1 MYQAHRFIRSIE
13 KSLKISFL
21 DFFLQEIIKLPG
33 IGESLA
39 KKIWEIIDTGSLEK
53 LEDFQ
58 SSEYMTTINLFGNV
72 WGCGP
77 NIAKSWY
84 DQVKNFLS
92 ISKDSIGV
100 IKQGFRTLDDLRTK
114 AKLSHNQ
121 QVGLKYYDEFLERI
135 PRDEVTEIEA
145 VVCLLN

>member
-1 MYQAHRFIRSIE
+1 M
-13 KSLKISFL
+13 
-21 DFFLQEIIKLPG
+21 PG

-58 SSEYMTTINLFGNV
+58 SSEYMTVINLFGNV

-84 DQVKNFLS
+84 DQVEISLLS
-92 ISKDSIGV
+92 RFYIDS
-100 IKQGFRTLDDLRTK
+100 L
-114 AKLSHNQ
+114 
-121 QVGLKYYDEFLERI
+121 
-135 PRDEVTEIEA
+135 
-145 VVCLLN
+145 

>member
-1 MYQAHRFIRSIE
+1 
-13 KSLKISFL
+13 
-21 DFFLQEIIKLPG
+21 
-33 IGESLA
+33 
-39 KKIWEIIDTGSLEK
+39 LEK

-92 ISKDSIGV
+92 IPNDSIGV
-100 IKQGFRTLDDLRTK
+100 IT
-114 AKLSHNQ
+114 
-121 QVGLKYYDEFLERI
+121 
-135 PRDEVTEIEA
+135 
-145 VVCLLN
+145 